1 MIPSKCLTYHGWIS
15 FRKKVLDVAS
25 RPLIEAKTENGQMA
39 LNFKSCYEYHMWG
52 LQKCT
57 NHCNK
62 PIRRGTV
69 GLRNP
74 TFNYFGLNE
83 FETNIA
89 LCPLLTPD

>member
-1 MIPSKCLTYHGWIS
+1 M
-15 FRKKVLDVAS
+15 AS

-39 LNFKSCYEYHMWG
+39 LNFKSCYEYHMWE

-62 PIRRGTV
+62 QIRRGTV

-89 LCPLLTPD
+89 LGPLLRPD